1 MMLTGQVFA
10 IMSGTATPEQTAAI
24 CRAADRYLYRAEVG
38 GYRLNTDFRE
48 EKFDLGRMFGFAYG
62 EKENGAVFSHMTVMY
77 ANALY
82 RCGFVR
88 EGYKALQ
95 TLAETAMDFE
105 TSRIYPGIPE
115 YFNAEGRGLYHYLT
129 GAASWYMLTFIT
141 QVFGVRG
148 ELGQLVI
155 EPKLVREQF
164 DSSGKARI
172 SLRFSGK
179 AYEITL
185 QNPECLDYGRYEI
198 AAASCNGKALRAEG
212 ARVYVPA
219 QDGEEN
225 CILVTLGERI

>member
-1 MMLTGQVFA
+1 M
-10 IMSGTATPEQTAAI
+10 
-24 CRAADRYLYRAEVG
+24 
-38 GYRLNTDFRE
+38 N
-48 EKFDLGRMFGFAYG
+48 
-62 EKENGAVFSHMTVMY
+62 
-77 ANALY
+77 
-82 RCGFVR
+82 
-88 EGYKALQ
+88 
-95 TLAETAMDFE
+95 FE

-164 DSSGKARI
+164 DSSGKAWI

-185 QNPECLDYGRYEI
+185 QNPEHLDYGRYGI
-198 AAASCNGKALRAEG
+198 ASASCNGKALQPAG
-212 ARVYVPA
+212 ARVCVPA
-219 QDGEEN
+219 QGGEEN
-225 CILVTLGERI
+225 YVLVTLGQRT